1 MQNHT
6 MVRLDLIVKKS
17 LRKPLTYNVGYVQI
31 TPMNSEFPVRLRDLF
46 SLAF

>member
-17 LRKPLTYNVGYVQI
+17 LRKPFDLQCRLCAN
-31 TPMNSEFPVRLRDLF
+31 NSDEFRIPSKV
-46 SLAF
+46 A